1 MSLTQQPL
9 YFSCTYINPL
19 EQVAFVS
26 LSEKGCLWLTEKDT
40 QPERTQGERPI
51 LPVVDTH
58 TPLVEVNQAIISL
71 VNLDSLLAG
80 WQVKR

>member
-26 LSEKGCLWLTEKDT
+26 PSEKGCLWLTEKDT

-58 TPLVEVNQAIISL
+58 TSCGSESSTISL
-71 VNLDSLLAG
+71 VNLDSLVTG
-80 WQVKR
+80 EPVKR

>member
-26 LSEKGCLWLTEKDT
+26 PSEKGCLWLTEKDT
-40 QPERTQGERPI
+40 QPERPI

-80 WQVKR
+80 WQVKP